1 MPMLGDLLAAA
12 RNSAGAF
19 QAWLA
24 ASDPELAA
32 RVAEAAAHEG
42 DSPAAF
48 VRAAVSDFSRFASEE
63 DWATLTLGLRS
74 GGDDPGTVCLVAMV
88 EWRLEVLYAHARHH
102 LEHDEETGS

>member
-1 MPMLGDLLAAA
+1 MPMLGDLLATA

-32 RVAEAAAHEG
+32 RVVDAAAREG
-42 DSPAAF
+42 NSPTAF

-63 DWATLTLGLRS
+63 DWATLTSRLQ
-74 GGDDPGTVCLVAMV
+74 GGNDDPGTVCLAAMV
-88 EWRLEVLYAHARHH
+88 EWRIEALDAHARHH
-102 LEHDEETGS
+102 WELE

>member
-32 RVAEAAAHEG
+32 RVTEAAGE
-42 DSPAAF
+42 SPAAF

-63 DWATLTLGLRS
+63 DWATLISRLRS
-74 GGDDPGTVCLVAMV
+74 GGNDPGRVCLVAMV
-88 EWRLEVLYAHARHH
+88 EWRLEALHAHARHH
-102 LEHDEETGS
+102 SELDEETGS